1 MIKSFVPAYRKLLD
15 RGELQAR
22 VAAAREM
29 LRACVLCPRRCRVN
43 RLEGK
48 LGACSTGGEAMV
60 SSYGPH
66 FGEERPLVGSG
77 GSGTIFLTNC
87 NLDCIFCQNSDIS
100 HSGLG
105 KEMRAEELAD
115 IMLDLQQ
122 RGCHNIN
129 WVTPTHQMPALLE
142 ALEIAAR
149 PLAGGSAPVHPE
161 QGRRAPAKNAAG
173 VGLRRSIAGGS
184 GAMATERT
192 PALQKTAAKNG
203 LALPIVYNCGGYESP
218 EALRLLDGIVD
229 IYMPDMKYGN
239 SESGQRLS
247 GAPAY
252 WGYCKEALAEMHRQV
267 GDLILDKRGL
277 ARRGLLV
284 RHLVLPHNL
293 ADTKTVMA
301 FLASLSKDTYVN
313 VMAQYHPCYRAEE
326 IRELSRPLAQ
336 EEYQQAVN
344 WAREAGLHR
353 LDGQK

>member
-48 LGACSTGGEAMV
+48 LGACSTGGEAVV

-105 KEMRAEELAD
+105 KEMRAEELAGM
-115 IMLDLQQ
+115 MLDLQQ

-129 WVTPTHQMPALLE
+129 WVTPTHQMPQLLAALK
-142 ALEIAAR
+142 I
-149 PLAGGSAPVHPE
+149 
-161 QGRRAPAKNAAG
+161 
-173 VGLRRSIAGGS
+173 
-184 GAMATERT
+184 
-192 PALQKTAAKNG
+192 AAKNG
-203 LALPIVYNCGGYESP
+203 LTLPIVYNCGGYESP

-229 IYMPDMKYGN
+229 IYMPDVKYGN
-239 SESGQRLS
+239 SESAKRLS

-267 GDLILDKRGL
+267 GDLVLDKRGL

-313 VMAQYHPCYRAEE
+313 VLAQYHPCYRAEE

-336 EEYQQAVN
+336 EEYQQAVK

-353 LDGQK
+353 LDGQN

>member
-48 LGACSTGGEAMV
+48 LGACSTGGEAVV

-105 KEMRAEELAD
+105 KEMRAEELAN
-115 IMLDLQQ
+115 IMLDLQK

-129 WVTPTHQMPALLE
+129 WVTPTHQMPQLLAAL
-142 ALEIAAR
+142 AIAAK
-149 PLAGGSAPVHPE
+149 
-161 QGRRAPAKNAAG
+161 Q
-173 VGLRRSIAGGS
+173 
-184 GAMATERT
+184 
-192 PALQKTAAKNG
+192 G
-203 LALPIVYNCGGYESP
+203 LALPIVYNCGGYEAP

-229 IYMPDMKYGN
+229 IYLPDMKYGN

-267 GDLILDKRGL
+267 GDLVLDKRGL

-293 ADTKTVMA
+293 ADTKTVLE

-326 IRELSRPLAQ
+326 ILELSRPLAQ
-336 EEYQQAVN
+336 EEYRQAVK
-344 WAREAGLHR
+344 WAQQAGLHR
-353 LDGQK
+353 LDKDQ